1 MASLIRYQLM
11 AKDMDVDAAD
21 PTLSAS
27 ERAEHLF
34 QQTLA
39 VASGLR
45 TRGEA
50 AGQYQLQIWR
60 NWEID
65 PNLAA
70 VQRATTERDSQYVAS
85 RWPRVM
91 ASRWPREMAS

>member
-1 MASLIRYQLM
+1 MASLIRYRLM
-11 AKDMDVDAAD
+11 AKDMDVNAAD

-27 ERAEHLF
+27 ERAELLF
-34 QQTLA
+34 QHTLA

-65 PNLAA
+65 PNLGDPNLAA
-70 VQRATTERDSQYVAS
+70 VQRATTERDSQYV
-85 RWPRVM
+85 PY
-91 ASRWPREMAS
+91 

>member
-11 AKDMDVDAAD
+11 AKDMDVDAAN

-70 VQRATTERDSQYVAS
+70 VQRATTEHDSQYVAP
-85 RWPRVM
+85 RWPRDGL
-91 ASRWPREMAS
+91 ARWLRDDR

>member
-1 MASLIRYQLM
+1 M
-11 AKDMDVDAAD
+11 AKDMDVDAAN

-85 RWPRVM
+85 RWPRDGL
-91 ASRWPREMAS
+91 ARWPRDDH

>member
-1 MASLIRYQLM
+1 M

-27 ERAEHLF
+27 ERRAEHLF

-85 RWPRVM
+85 RWPRDGL
-91 ASRWPREMAS
+91 ARWPRDDY